1 MPLPYKVPGP
11 QLAGF
16 LKSDHRLR
24 ALIGPVYGGRK
35 SAAAFDIVRR
45 AIDPRYRPQRVWRWV
60 VVRQRRDE
68 LEAETVACV
77 QHWLAG
83 EGEYDAKARQLLFA
97 FELDDGLE
105 RLIEYQFLAMDEAVD
120 RRRLPSLE
128 CSAVWLDDARNFAEG
143 VLDDARLICGRYPG
157 GLDGGCQWRGIIAT
171 SRMPLP
177 GHWLITR
184 DDIELYRQ
192 PSGRSPQAENIEN
205 LKAKGFSYSK
215 LAAAE
220 DPDWVARYVDAE
232 ITGGAKETA
241 AEASREAARGSLT
254 QFIQVAMPDIE
265 PAAHHQLIISKLEA
279 VARGES
285 KRLMLFLPPGS
296 AKSTYASVLFPP
308 WFMGNHPSLPVIA
321 ASHSKELAERFGRRV
336 RNIVGSS
343 LFRDTFGFGLS
354 GDSGAA
360 GRWETARGG
369 EYFAVGVDA
378 SVTGRRCALGII
390 DDPVKGRADADS
402 ATVRQHVWDWYKSD
416 FWTRLI
422 PGAAIILIM
431 TRWHDDDLAGRL
443 LEEAKNGGE
452 QWDIVNLPM
461 LAEADDPLGRA
472 PGEKLWPEWFT
483 DEMIATARRDPRNW
497 SALYMQRPMPESG
510 DYFKT
515 EWFRWYDKMPPRE
528 QLRTYGASDYATKQ
542 AGGDYTVHLVVGLD
556 PNADIYLLDLYR
568 AQVSPDQW
576 IDPLLDLMAR
586 WKTITWAEE
595 AGQIKNSVG
604 PFITKR
610 QLERKIYA
618 VRRQF
623 TSSSD
628 KAARAQAIRGRAGMG
643 KVYLPR
649 GAPWVVEFLHELLRF
664 PAGIHDDQVDGF
676 SLIGRMLDEMVPGN
690 QPVVVPRPLADPVNL
705 DPYGPGGSRSTA
717 SAPDRMRRACGV
729 PHRAAPTIRT
739 SEAIDGYDLGRAQGR
754 SSAGDCR

>member
-1 MPLPYKVPGP
+1 MATVSYSPPGA
-11 QLAGF
+11 QLAAF

-24 ALIGPVYGGRK
+24 ALVGPVYAGRK
-35 SAAAFDIVRR
+35 SAAVYDIIQR
-45 AIDPRYRPQRVWRWV
+45 AVRYRRQRAWRWV
-60 VVRQRRDE
+60 VVRQSRDE
-68 LEAETVACV
+68 LAAQTVRTV
-77 QHWLAG
+77 QHWTQDG
-83 EGEYDAKARQLLFA
+83 RYDERKHRWTYLYDLGDGVARH
-97 FELDDGLE
+97 LE
-105 RLIEYQFLAMDEAVD
+105 VDFLAMEDAVD
-120 RRRLPSLE
+120 RRRFPNLE
-128 CSAVWLDDARNFAEG
+128 ASAVWLDDARNLSEAI
-143 VLDDARLICGRYPG
+143 LDDARLIAGRYPG

-171 SRMPLP
+171 SRMPPP
-177 GHWLITR
+177 GHWLLIR
-184 DDIELYRQ
+184 PDVELFRQ
-192 PSGRSPQAENIEN
+192 PSGRAHNAENVEN
-205 LKAKGFSYSK
+205 LKARGFSYVK
-215 LAAAE
+215 LAAEE
-220 DPDWVARYVDAE
+220 DPDWVRRYVDAE
-232 ITGGAKETA
+232 ITAGAAEDE
-241 AEASREAARGSLT
+241 AEASRAAARASLT
-254 QFIQVAMPDIE
+254 QFIRVTMPDIE
-265 PAAHHQLIISKLEA
+265 PAKHHELIIAKLEA
-279 VARGES
+279 VACGEI

-308 WFMGNHPSLPVIA
+308 WFMGNHPAMPVIA

-336 RNIVGSS
+336 RNIVGGP
-343 LFRDTFGFGLS
+343 LFRETFGFGLS

-402 ATVRQHVWDWYKSD
+402 ATVRQHVWEWYKSD
-416 FWTRLI
+416 FWTRLL

-443 LEEAKNGGE
+443 LEEAKSGGE
-452 QWDIVNLPM
+452 QWEIVNLPM

-483 DEMIATARRDPRNW
+483 DEMIAIAQRDVRNW
-497 SALYMQRPMPESG
+497 SALYMQRPVPESG
-510 DYFKT
+510 DYFKSD
-515 EWFRWYDKMPPRE
+515 WLKWYDQPPPRE

-542 AGGDYTVHLVVGLD
+542 AGGDFTVHLVVGLD
-556 PNADIYLLDLYR
+556 PNADLYLLDLYR

-576 IDPLLDLMAR
+576 IDPLLDMMAR

-623 TSSSD
+623 ASSTD
-628 KAARAQAIRGRAGMG
+628 KAARAQAIRGRTGMG

-649 GAPWVVEFLHELLRF
+649 NAPWVVDFLHELLRF
-664 PAGIHDDQVDGF
+664 PAGTYDDQVDAF
-676 SLIGRMLDEMVPGN
+676 SLIGRMLDEMMPGSK
-690 QPVVVPRPLADPVNL
+690 PALTPMPL
-705 DPYGPGGSRSTA
+705 DPRTMVA
-717 SAPDRMRRACGV
+717 GV
-729 PHRAAPTIRT
+729 QMPMDWQWQHTTRD
-739 SEAIDGYDLGRAQGR
+739 AILRLDGR
-754 SSAGDCR
+754 SGRI